1 MTKVHVWS
9 NSDCLGIKFHRLSR
23 RFRVSN
29 HVRYHSL
36 SIKHVT
42 QILHALTEPSNKPAV
57 HLLIFTNKDI
67 HSLNILPKAL
77 GLILQTSL
85 LKENLILVA
94 VDLLKGKSDEI
105 ENTKNEMKEVAGFF
119 LKDLGRSL
127 RSSDFMTRS
136 RLTIPASRKVEEKI
150 NSLIQAVTT

>member
-1 MTKVHVWS
+1 
-9 NSDCLGIKFHRLSR
+9 
-23 RFRVSN
+23 
-29 HVRYHSL
+29 
-36 SIKHVT
+36 
-42 QILHALTEPSNKPAV
+42 
-57 HLLIFTNKDI
+57 LIFTNKDI

-77 GLILQTSL
+77 DLILQTTL